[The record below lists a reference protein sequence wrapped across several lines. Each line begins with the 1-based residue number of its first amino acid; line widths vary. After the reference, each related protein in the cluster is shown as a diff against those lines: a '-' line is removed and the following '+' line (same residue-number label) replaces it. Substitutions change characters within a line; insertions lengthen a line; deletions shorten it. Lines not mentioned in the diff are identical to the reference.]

1 MTSMSALVGP
11 AIASAYDFGRWMTL
25 MDVGGGNGILL
36 AAILKAHAGLRGVL
50 ADLPHTLE
58 RATDRGFLG
67 GELASRS
74 TMQPCDFFRECLPAA
89 GSTS

>member
-1 MTSMSALVGP
+1 
-11 AIASAYDFGRWMTL
+11 

-36 AAILKAHAGLRGVL
+36 AAILKAHPGLRGVL

-74 TMQPCDFFRECLPAA
+74 TMSVPETSWPIAAVRFPKTAPSCWSSGLWLKEMRHLPA
-89 GSTS
+89 SSRM